1 MNENFPDNRFST
13 WLKKLKLNGFE
24 FIIYLA
30 LLIFIG
36 YKFLDYYYDKFYIKH
51 DYQITIGKI
60 IEYEEFGIGPNRYLT
75 YSYIVQGCEI
85 RREIDSPRVI
95 FKECM
100 EPSKKCDEKRFFV
113 IYSPQHP
120 ERNLIDLTLEI
131 QDIVNPDFPSS
142 LLNFQ

>member
-1 MNENFPDNRFST
+1 MNEKLHYNRFLT
-13 WLKKLKLNGFE
+13 WLKKLKLNVFE

-36 YKFLDYYYDKFYIKH
+36 YKFVDFYYDKYYVKH

-75 YSYIVQGCEI
+75 YSYIVNGSEI

-95 FKECM
+95 FKECL

-113 IYSPQHP
+113 IYSRKHP
-120 ERNLIDLTLEI
+120 ERSLIDLTFEI
-131 QDIVNPDFPSS
+131 QGIVNPNFPSS

>member
-1 MNENFPDNRFST
+1 MNEKLHYNRFLT
-13 WLKKLKLNGFE
+13 WLKKLKLNVFE

-36 YKFLDYYYDKFYIKH
+36 YKFVDFYYDKYYVKH
-51 DYQITIGKI
+51 NYQITIGKI

-75 YSYIVQGCEI
+75 YSYIVNGSEI

-95 FKECM
+95 FKECL
-100 EPSKKCDEKRFFV
+100 EPGKKCDEKRFFV
-113 IYSPQHP
+113 IYSRKHP
-120 ERNLIDLTLEI
+120 ERSLIDLTFEI
-131 QDIVNPDFPSS
+131 QGIVNPNFPSS